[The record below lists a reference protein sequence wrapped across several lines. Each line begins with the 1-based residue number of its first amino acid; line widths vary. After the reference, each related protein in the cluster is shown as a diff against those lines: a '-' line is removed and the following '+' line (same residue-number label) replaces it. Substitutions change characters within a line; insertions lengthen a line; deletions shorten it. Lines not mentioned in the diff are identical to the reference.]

1 MANSAGSKKRARQAV
16 VRRAHNASLRSMSR
30 TFVKK
35 IDAQIAEN
43 NYEGATEAFK
53 AAQPILD
60 GLVNKNIISKNRVAR
75 MKSRMNTRIK
85 ALKAA

>member
-16 VRRAHNASLRSMSR
+16 KRRAHNASLRSMSR

-35 IDAQIAEN
+35 IDAQIEAKD
-43 NYEGATEAFK
+43 YDGATAAFK

-60 GLVNKNIISKNRVAR
+60 GLVNKNIISKNRVSR
-75 MKSRMNTRIK
+75 MKSRLNAKIK